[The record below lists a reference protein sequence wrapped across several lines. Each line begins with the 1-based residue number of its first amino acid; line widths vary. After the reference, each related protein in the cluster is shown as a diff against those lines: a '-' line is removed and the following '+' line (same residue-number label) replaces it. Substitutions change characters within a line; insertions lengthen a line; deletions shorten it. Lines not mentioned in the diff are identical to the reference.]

1 MNKTELTKLAKSIK
15 LPKGWIVQ
23 SVYPKMIR
31 GKQVGPTDTIILGCP
46 IEERMSLSGSQLSR
60 RIGSIVRQLNDLRGE
75 MIVESQADP
84 GFGYKVRQPR
94 WVEFGTGFGG
104 GKWYD
109 IKLGVN
115 YRRKKEW

>member
-1 MNKTELTKLAKSIK
+1 MNKTELTKLTKSIK

-23 SVYPKMIR
+23 SVHPKTIR
-31 GKQVGPTDTIILGCP
+31 GKQIGPTDTIILGCP

-60 RIGSIVRQLNDLRGE
+60 RIGSVVRQLNYFNVKR
-75 MIVESQADP
+75 
-84 GFGYKVRQPR
+84 YQPR
-94 WVEFGTGFGG
+94 WSEFGTGFGG

-115 YRRKKEW
+115 YRRKKDN

>member
-1 MNKTELTKLAKSIK
+1 MNKKELTKLAKSVK

-23 SVYPKMIR
+23 DVFPKMK
-31 GKQVGPTDTIILGCP
+31 GKKQVRETDTILFGCP
-46 IEERMSLSGSQLSR
+46 IEERMSLTGGQLSR
-60 RIGSIVRQLNDLRGE
+60 RIGSIIRQLNDLRGE

-109 IKLGVN
+109 IDIGRN
-115 YRRKKEW
+115 YRKSK